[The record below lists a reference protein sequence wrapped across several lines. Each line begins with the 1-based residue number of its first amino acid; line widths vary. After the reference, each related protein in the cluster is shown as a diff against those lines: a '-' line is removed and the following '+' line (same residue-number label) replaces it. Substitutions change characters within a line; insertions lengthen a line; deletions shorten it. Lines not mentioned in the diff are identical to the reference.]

1 MIMSTHWIDPHFVT
15 GPVARGRNFY
25 LRNDI
30 VEDIWAELRKGNSV
44 QLAAPRRV
52 GKTSVMQYMEEHPIE
67 NYKLIFQDL
76 EGVKSASELFERIYT
91 LLLNC
96 LNTTT
101 KAKKWLDNF
110 KNTTS
115 ITKIGLD
122 GIEFGDKPTDFLK
135 AINAL
140 LIEINKNQDIENII
154 LLLDELPDVLFKIH
168 NKQSEDAI
176 SILKNLRYWRQQ
188 PEMNK
193 KVHFVLA
200 GSVGMYYVVNIIDN
214 RSADLNDLAV
224 IDFKPL
230 SGKEALNYIDW
241 ATKDASVTYSKKL
254 KQYLLDKIHYF
265 VPYFI
270 NLLLDEINKQAKKAN
285 NTKITTESID
295 FAFDTVVKHSDHF
308 KDWKKRLQDYMPSV
322 DFDFVNEILIHASHK
337 GCITLQEIYDKAIKY
352 AKTADYMDFISD
364 LEKDGYVIE
373 FEKDT
378 YRFISPFLSA
388 FWKRNNPI
396 YHS

>member
-1 MIMSTHWIDPHFVT
+1 
-15 GPVARGRNFY
+15 
-25 LRNDI
+25 
-30 VEDIWAELRKGNSV
+30 
-44 QLAAPRRV
+44 
-52 GKTSVMQYMEEHPIE
+52 
-67 NYKLIFQDL
+67 
-76 EGVKSASELFERIYT
+76 
-91 LLLNC
+91 
-96 LNTTT
+96 
-101 KAKKWLDNF
+101 
-110 KNTTS
+110 
-115 ITKIGLD
+115 
-122 GIEFGDKPTDFLK
+122 
-135 AINAL
+135 
-140 LIEINKNQDIENII
+140 
-154 LLLDELPDVLFKIH
+154 
-168 NKQSEDAI
+168 
-176 SILKNLRYWRQQ
+176 
-188 PEMNK
+188 MNK

-285 NTKITTESID
+285 NTKITTENID